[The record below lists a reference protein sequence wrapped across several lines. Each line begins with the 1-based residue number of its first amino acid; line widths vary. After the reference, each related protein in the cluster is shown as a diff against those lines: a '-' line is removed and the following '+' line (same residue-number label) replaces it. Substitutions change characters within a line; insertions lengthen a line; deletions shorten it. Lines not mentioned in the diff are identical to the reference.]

1 MRVVQSKFRT
11 DHAEPGRE
19 ETYAEVLA
27 EAVSIVEGNDIPY
40 LAAGSMASLT
50 WGRPGP
56 LGDIDLLID
65 PRSAKPLLKAFE
77 EAGFETH
84 ETFPQWLFKA
94 KKNGITVDMIFE
106 MAGPLYLEP
115 QMLERGTTVDILGTK
130 VRMISPE
137 DYVLSQALALKE
149 DTAVY
154 WFNALGVIGRQS
166 MDWEYLI
173 AMAHRGPRMILA
185 LLLLGQAHDLPI
197 PDSVIRRIFDNSYP
211 PAR

>member
-19 ETYAEVLA
+19 QTYSEVLA
-27 EAVSIVEGNDIPY
+27 EAVSLVESNEIPY

-56 LGDIDLLID
+56 LGDIDFLID
-65 PRSAKPLLKAFE
+65 PRSAKPLLKAFD
-77 EAGFETH
+77 EAGFDTH

-94 KKNGITVDMIFE
+94 KKNGITVDLIFE

-115 QMLERGTTVDILGTK
+115 QMLERGTMVDILGTK

-154 WFNALGVIGRQS
+154 WFNALGVIGRQE
-166 MDWEYLI
+166 MDWDYVI
-173 AMAHRGPRMILA
+173 RMSNRGPRMILA

-197 PDSVIRRIFDNSYP
+197 PDSVIRRIFNNLYP
-211 PAR
+211 ETR